1 MGNFC
6 AFQFWQRVLKVII
19 THLCALLDYDIFRF
33 FLTSLVVCLC
43 IGQVPS

>member
-19 THLCALLDYDIFRF
+19 THVCALLHHDISNYYYFV
-33 FLTSLVVCLC
+33 TNLVMCLC
-43 IGQVPS
+43 IG